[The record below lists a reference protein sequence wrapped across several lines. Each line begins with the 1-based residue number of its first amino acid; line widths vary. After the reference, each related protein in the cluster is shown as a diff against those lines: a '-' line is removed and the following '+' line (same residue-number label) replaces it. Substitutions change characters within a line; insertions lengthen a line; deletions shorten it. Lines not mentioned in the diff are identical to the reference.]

1 MSRTLSNG
9 NKVLV
14 VVPQFPA
21 INQPWIDTYLEQLLK
36 NKFEFI
42 VFSRNEASSVYSKIV
57 DDFGLTRCVFSFSML
72 RNFCAK
78 SLLKNI
84 VDLKIFRSWTE
95 IWSAINRPDSGNS
108 FSSLFNIQPFVTTF
122 HGLPPYGVGQ
132 FSAEKIKILYQNVAV
147 VFVNTQ
153 FAKDQVC
160 SLDCNGTKVQIMPQ
174 GFPIDNSPFVP
185 KALPESCEIL

>member
-1 MSRTLSNG
+1 MFYTLFNG
-9 NKVLV
+9 NRVLV
-14 VVPQFPA
+14 VASQFPA

-36 NKFEFI
+36 NKFQFI
-42 VFSRNEASSVYSKIV
+42 VFSRNEASRVYRKIV

-122 HGLPPYGVGQ
+122 HGLPPYN
-132 FSAEKIKILYQNVAV
+132 AAR
-147 VFVNTQ
+147 
-153 FAKDQVC
+153 
-160 SLDCNGTKVQIMPQ
+160 
-174 GFPIDNSPFVP
+174 NSMN
-185 KALPESCEIL
+185 EE